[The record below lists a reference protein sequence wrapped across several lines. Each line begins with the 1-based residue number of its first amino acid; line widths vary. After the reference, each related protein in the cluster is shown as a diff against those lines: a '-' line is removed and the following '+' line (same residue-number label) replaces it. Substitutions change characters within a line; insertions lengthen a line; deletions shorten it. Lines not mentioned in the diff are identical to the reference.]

1 MTAVDWWWRQPRW
14 APPPEL
20 EKEQYEIAA
29 ALRTRAVARTGP
41 PAHHAS
47 LGHLHRC
54 TLAHRDA
61 IMAKFTGRTGIRP
74 VRGRYGMIFLLR
86 ANKAMTRNKLPYGPQ
101 GLVENQEKKS
111 SDYLFG
117 FYNSVPLVLVLCSS
131 IPLVMFFCIFTYF
144 VIRLK
149 LLLS

>member
-1 MTAVDWWWRQPRW
+1 VTAVDWWWRQPRW

-29 ALRTRAVARTGP
+29 ALMARTGP

-61 IMAKFTGRTGIRP
+61 IMAKFSMGRAAR
-74 VRGRYGMIFLLR
+74 
-86 ANKAMTRNKLPYGPQ
+86 
-101 GLVENQEKKS
+101 E
-111 SDYLFG
+111 SDPFWAGTLW
-117 FYNSVPLVLVLCSS
+117 SARSC
-131 IPLVMFFCIFTYF
+131 
-144 VIRLK
+144 
-149 LLLS
+149 